1 MPETFRTYQ
10 QRGYLSRRGCQ
21 RLNKVL
27 AECTD
32 LYNAEMEQWRE
43 QVKTTGRSDSLFE
56 RMKAFTK
63 TRNSD
68 EFWGSVSVVVGRGVL
83 TRFEEARQAFFR
95 RCKEG
100 QKPGYPRFKSYYRF
114 RTVHLEQPSASMVR
128 TDRRGYAVRIKGLPV
143 IRIRTEREFP
153 PAQNLKSIQITFR
166 GRRPSVS
173 LTYAV
178 EIEPLPASAVKV
190 GLDLGVLSRI
200 TTSEGE
206 KIDRRRPDRD
216 DVVRKQKRLSA
227 CKKGSRRFRQRR
239 RILANALDRS
249 RVRDRN
255 RCHQITTGLVRR
267 CGLIALEKLDVSAM
281 TRPGGQRKRSL
292 NRAILEQSWGR
303 IAKQL
308 IYKAESAGRQL
319 VFVDPRDT
327 SQRCSGCGSMV
338 RKSLSERRHVCD
350 CGLDV
355 DRDHNA
361 ALNIIQ
367 KAIAGGTIPAAAPE
381 AA

>member
-1 MPETFRTYQ
+1 
-10 QRGYLSRRGCQ
+10 
-21 RLNKVL
+21 
-27 AECTD
+27 
-32 LYNAEMEQWRE
+32 
-43 QVKTTGRSDSLFE
+43 
-56 RMKAFTK
+56 
-63 TRNSD
+63 
-68 EFWGSVSVVVGRGVL
+68 
-83 TRFEEARQAFFR
+83 
-95 RCKEG
+95 
-100 QKPGYPRFKSYYRF
+100 
-114 RTVHLEQPSASMVR
+114 MVR

-143 IRIRTEREFP
+143 IRIRTERELP
-153 PAQNLKSIQITFR
+153 PAQNLKSIRITFR

-178 EIEPLPASAVKV
+178 EIEPLPVSAVNV

-227 CKKGSRRFRQRR
+227 CKKGSRRFRLRR

-267 CGLIALEKLDVSAM
+267 YGLIALEKLDVSAM
-281 TRPGGQRKRSL
+281 TRPGRQRKRSL

-308 IYKAESAGRQL
+308 IYKAKSAGRQL

-338 RKSLSERRHVCD
+338 RKSLSERRHVCE
-350 CGLDV
+350 CGLDI
-355 DRDHNA
+355 DRDQNA